1 LAEPQIFHKIDSMS
15 LLDIV
20 TLPNAILRQKV
31 KPVTQFDDA
40 LQTLIDN
47 MIETM
52 RSASGVGLA
61 APQVGE
67 NRRLAVIESLLKVD
81 EEGNE
86 IPDSR
91 DLFVIVNPEI
101 VWHSRSTEDGIEGCL
116 SIPGYLGE
124 VERAESIRVRAQD
137 RNGKKVKLKLSGWT
151 ARIFQHEIDH
161 LNGVLFIDKLTAPE
175 NLWTEEEFHAQFEE
189 TEEEEG
195 TKEEVEA
202 AAK

>member
-1 LAEPQIFHKIDSMS
+1 MS

-31 KPVTQFDDA
+31 KPVTQFDDE

-52 RSASGVGLA
+52 RSANGVGLA
-61 APQVGE
+61 APQIGE
-67 NRRLAVIESLLKVD
+67 NRRLAIIESLPDYD
-81 EEGNE
+81 EEGEE

-101 VWHSRSTEDGIEGCL
+101 VWTSRDTEDGIEGCL

-124 VERAESIRVRAQD
+124 VERPLSIRVRTQD
-137 RNGKKVKLKLSGWT
+137 RTGKKVKLKLSGWT

-175 NLWTEEEFHAQFEE
+175 NLWTEEEFHAQFEDE
-189 TEEEEG
+189 ADSDIEPVEEG
-195 TKEEVEA
+195 IETA
-202 AAK
+202 AE